1 MLACGIFTIA
11 LVLPPLSGSRWW
23 DGDVFF
29 GAVLSLTLVPQALPL
44 SIPAGLCVAV
54 LLAGRGKE
62 PNSRRLW
69 TVLGLALLFTIV
81 VLGVLEWAVPEGNQ
95 SFREMMAARLAGREV
110 KLEPGLNELGLSR
123 LAQRSDPAAV
133 WHYHVLWAISFAAVP
148 LGLLAYGF
156 ARHVRRAPSAV
167 ALAIA
172 LFMSYSTCV
181 WTFAERPLHTPLPL
195 VVEAWLP
202 NMAFLFVAGVV
213 LLRHRRSSVA

>member
-1 MLACGIFTIA
+1 MVSVLACGIFTVA
-11 LVLPPLSGSRWW
+11 LVLPALSSSRWL

-95 SFREMMAARLAGREV
+95 TLPRDDGGAACW
-110 KLEPGLNELGLSR
+110 P
-123 LAQRSDPAAV
+123 
-133 WHYHVLWAISFAAVP
+133 
-148 LGLLAYGF
+148 
-156 ARHVRRAPSAV
+156 
-167 ALAIA
+167 
-172 LFMSYSTCV
+172 
-181 WTFAERPLHTPLPL
+181 
-195 VVEAWLP
+195 
-202 NMAFLFVAGVV
+202 
-213 LLRHRRSSVA
+213 